1 MRPSTTHAL
10 LAPCWLA
17 LCACSAGIGPAG
29 SYLIHGNDNILSGG
43 VRASEISDLSMAGG
57 PAIAMGMEAQVEGRV
72 DGHNDAFGQFHMLS
86 LVGLI
91 RQPSPE
97 QFPIG
102 YEALLTPGIAR
113 TYVNGRAELRPA
125 IGLEFGAPI
134 RLAAP
139 RPVWRSDD
147 LIGTGLYL
155 VPSVS
160 GLNYFGNTV
169 SVSACLSLRFSLWSA
184 LKP

>member
-1 MRPSTTHAL
+1 MRPLTHAL
-10 LAPCWLA
+10 LAPCLLA

-29 SYLIHGNDNILSGG
+29 SYLIHGNSGIMSGG
-43 VRASEISDLSMAGG
+43 VRASGLSDLSMAGG

-72 DGHNDAFGQFHMLS
+72 DGHNDAFGQFHMLT
-86 LVGLI
+86 LAGLI
-91 RQPSPE
+91 RQPRPE

-113 TYVNGRAELRPA
+113 TYVHGRAELRPA
-125 IGLEFGAPI
+125 IGLELGAPI

-147 LIGTGLYL
+147 LIGAGLYL

-160 GLNYFGNTV
+160 GLYFFGDTV
-169 SVSACLSLRFSLWSA
+169 AVSASLSLRFTFWSA
-184 LKP
+184 LTP